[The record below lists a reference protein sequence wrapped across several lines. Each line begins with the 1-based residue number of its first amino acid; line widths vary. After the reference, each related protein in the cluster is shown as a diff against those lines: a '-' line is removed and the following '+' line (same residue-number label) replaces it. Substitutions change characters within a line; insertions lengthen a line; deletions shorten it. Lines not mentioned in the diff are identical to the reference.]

1 MKTTIIQTRVDEQL
15 KTNAEQVFA
24 SIGIDMAS
32 AIRLFLTQVVN
43 THGIPFTLKA
53 KSEECSFIAAEPAVA
68 YGRPSPVVKKGK
80 IGKIKVS
87 SDGSWADFAGIVSLD
102 GIDIKNDERLVYLLE
117 K

>member
-1 MKTTIIQTRVDEQL
+1 MKTTVIQTRVDEQL

-43 THGIPFTLKA
+43 TRGIPFSLKA
-53 KSEECSFIAAEPAVA
+53 RLDEGSFIAAEPAVA
-68 YGRPSPVVKKGK
+68 YGQTSSVAKNGK

-87 SDGSWADFAGIVSLD
+87 SNGSWTDFVGIVSLD
-102 GIDIKNDERLVYLLE
+102 GINVKNDERLVYLLE